1 MYGGANH
8 VSVADLPN
16 GSLQCEQSSTRAKFI
31 RDSDAKRVKC
41 KANVLTRVEA
51 TKRKDPPLPFA
62 SVPCQVV
69 RNVDRPML
77 LSSMALHNVSVESHG
92 TSHLPAQKR
101 RKVSELQVQNRLDDV
116 FHQYWLANQ
125 AGRVQSQPAV
135 SGKDRLQAL
144 LARIA
149 SRDSLS

>member
-1 MYGGANH
+1 MGKAAGEHAPSCKDRQLVLTTTNLVHHIALWIGQCTAIANH
-8 VSVADLPN
+8 FPIADLPN

-62 SVPCQVV
+62 SVPCPVV

-77 LSSMALHNVSVESHG
+77 LSSMALHNVSVEAHG

-101 RKVSELQVQNRLDDV
+101 RRVSELQVQNRPDDV
-116 FHQYWLANQ
+116 FHQ
-125 AGRVQSQPAV
+125 
-135 SGKDRLQAL
+135 
-144 LARIA
+144 
-149 SRDSLS
+149 